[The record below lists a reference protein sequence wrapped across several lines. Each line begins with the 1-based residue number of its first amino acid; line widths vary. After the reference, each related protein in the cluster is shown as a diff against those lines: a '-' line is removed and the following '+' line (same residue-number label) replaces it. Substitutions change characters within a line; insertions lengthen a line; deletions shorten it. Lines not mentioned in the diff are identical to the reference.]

1 MTNDHAEPAED
12 AIYYLEQQEL
22 TVDDFG
28 AEGYVL
34 DIGGGG
40 EGIIGKLK
48 GNQVV
53 AIDPNKRELEEAA
66 AGPLKIIMDAR
77 DLQFL
82 DCSFSVATSFFSL
95 MYIKA
100 PDHAKVFDEVFRVL
114 TLGRRFLIWDVL
126 LPQRLDQNKD
136 IVAFPLLVKLPDEEV
151 STGYGCSWPDKEQ
164 DLAYYAQLA
173 QDAAFEV
180 VTQSQEN

>member
-1 MTNDHAEPAED
+1 MTNDHAEPTED

-48 GNQVV
+48 GDQVV

-82 DCSFSVATSFFSL
+82 DCTFTVATSFFTL

-114 TLGRRFLIWDVL
+114 TLGGRFLIWDVV

-136 IVAFPLLVKLPDEEV
+136 IVAFPLLVKLRDEEV
-151 STGYGCSWPDKEQ
+151 STGYGCPWPDKEQ

-173 QDAAFEV
+173 QDA
-180 VTQSQEN
+180 